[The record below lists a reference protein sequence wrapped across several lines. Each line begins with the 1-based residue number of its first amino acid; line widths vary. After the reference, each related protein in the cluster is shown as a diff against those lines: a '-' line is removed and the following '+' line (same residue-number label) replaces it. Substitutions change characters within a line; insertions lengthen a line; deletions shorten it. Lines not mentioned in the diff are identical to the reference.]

1 MGLSLKPVSDAI
13 GVEALDIDLNR
24 PIAAADAQALR
35 NALAKH
41 LLLII
46 RDQSFSPEQFV
57 KAASVFG
64 EPVRQHQSTL
74 LMSGCEDVA
83 VLDSRRAPILPSG
96 KVNTVGSVI
105 WHTDHTND
113 PQPPSVTCLYGVEMP
128 KNGGGDTG
136 FANMQ
141 MAFEKLPKDRQ
152 DALMAFKTVNTF
164 RNRRDCIT
172 DDDLAKL
179 ERESVHPLIRTHP
192 ITGKKSI
199 YVHWNQMNRLE
210 EQEPEPSRKF
220 IRELL
225 DNTIVPDIIY
235 RHKWCKGDFL
245 LVDNAGA
252 MHKGMR
258 DYQHTETRILHRVI
272 LKGGVPYQ

>member
-13 GVEALDIDLNR
+13 GVEALGIDLSD
-24 PIAAADAQALR
+24 PIADKDAQTLR
-35 NALAKH
+35 EALAEY
-41 LLLII
+41 LLLVV
-46 RDQSFSPEQFV
+46 RGQTFSPEQFV
-57 KAASVFG
+57 EATRVFG
-64 EPVRQHQSTL
+64 DPMRQHQSTL
-74 LMSGCEDVA
+74 LMEGCEDVA
-83 VLDSRRAPILPSG
+83 VLDSRRAPTLPDG

-128 KNGGGDTG
+128 KDGGGDTG

-141 MAFEKLPKDRQ
+141 KAFEGLPKDRQ
-152 DALMAFKTVNTF
+152 DVLMSLKTVNTF

-179 ERESVHPLIRTHP
+179 EGECVHPLIRTHP
-192 ITGKKSI
+192 ASGRKSI
-199 YVHWNQMNRLE
+199 YVHWNQMDRLE
-210 EQEPEPSRKF
+210 GQESEPSRAFVK
-220 IRELL
+220 ELL
-225 DNTIVPDIIY
+225 DSTIMSDVIY
-235 RHKWCKGDFL
+235 RHKWCAGDFV

-258 DYQHTETRILHRVI
+258 DYEHTETRILYRII
-272 LKGGVPYQ
+272 LEGGVPYQ